1 MKKLF
6 SLCMVIVMAF
16 SIAGCSSEGH
26 EGQAKTPSG
35 SSVQHGRDYQEVY
48 EQFEKKGF
56 TNIQFEVLD
65 DLVTGWLTKDGEV
78 ESVSVDGDTGY
89 SADKWYPADVEVII
103 TYHTFPNKD
112 GGNDTSD
119 NSQTTE
125 PVTSETTEPTTD
137 EPTTDEPMAE
147 PTDGILTVENCE
159 ALAAMLTLNADRDDS
174 YADFAKQYLGKTI
187 EFDGSIDYKDNHISY
202 NPFNGSSSTSKY
214 EYDILVSYG
223 DYDANNRTGPT
234 IKIENVSSR
243 KLGYDVSKTLPSFMA
258 VGCNVRI
265 RVRVVSYNENTGIF
279 EMHLESIEAR

>member
-1 MKKLF
+1 MKKLL
-6 SLCMVIVMAF
+6 SLCMAIVMVF

-35 SSVQHGRDYQEVY
+35 SSVQQGRDYQEVY

-103 TYHTFPNKD
+103 TYHTFPNKES
-112 GGNDTSD
+112 GNETSD
-119 NSQTTE
+119 DSQTTE
-125 PVTSETTEPTTD
+125 PAIFETTEPTTD
-137 EPTTDEPMAE
+137 EPIVE
-147 PTDGILTVENCE
+147 PTDDILTVDNCE
-159 ALAAMLTLNADRDDS
+159 ALAAMLTLNADVDSS

-202 NPFNGSSSTSKY
+202 NPFNGNSSTSEY
-214 EYDILVSYG
+214 EYDVLVSYG
-223 DYDANNRTGPT
+223 DYNADHRTGPT

-258 VGCNVRI
+258 VGSNVRI
-265 RVRVVSYNENTGIF
+265 RVRVGSYNADTGIF

>member
-1 MKKLF
+1 MRKLF
-6 SLCMVIVMAF
+6 SLCMAIVMVF

-56 TNIQFEVLD
+56 TNIQFEILD

-103 TYHTFPNKD
+103 TYHTFPNKES
-112 GGNDTSD
+112 GNDTSD
-119 NSQTTE
+119 DSQTTD
-125 PVTSETTEPTTD
+125 PVTSEPTEPTTD
-137 EPTTDEPMAE
+137 EPIAE
-147 PTDGILTVENCE
+147 PTDDILTVENCE
-159 ALAAMLTLNADRDDS
+159 ALAAMLTLNADADSS
-174 YADFAKQYLGKTI
+174 YAGFAKEYLGKTI
-187 EFDGSIDYKDNHISY
+187 EFDGSIDYKDNHVSY
-202 NPFNGSSSTSKY
+202 NPFNGNSSTSEY
-214 EYDILVSYG
+214 EYDVLVSYG
-223 DYDANNRTGPT
+223 DYDANHQTGPT

-258 VGCNVRI
+258 VGSNVRI
-265 RVRVVSYNENTGIF
+265 RVRVGSYNENTGIF

>member
-1 MKKLF
+1 MKKFL
-6 SLCMVIVMAF
+6 SLCIAIVMVF
-16 SIAGCSSEGH
+16 SIAGCSSEGR

-65 DLVTGWLTKDGEV
+65 DLVTGWLTKDSEV
-78 ESVSVDGDTGY
+78 ESVSVDGDTDY

-103 TYHTFPNKD
+103 TYHTFPNKESE
-112 GGNDTSD
+112 NDTSD
-119 NSQTTE
+119 DSQTTD

-137 EPTTDEPMAE
+137 EPIVE
-147 PTDGILTVENCE
+147 PTDDILTVENCE
-159 ALAAMLTLNADRDDS
+159 ALAAMLTLNADVDSS

-202 NPFNGSSSTSKY
+202 NPFNGNSSTSEY

-223 DYDANNRTGPT
+223 DYDADHQTGPT
-234 IKIENVSSR
+234 IKIESVSSR

-258 VGCNVRI
+258 VGSNVRI
-265 RVRVVSYNENTGIF
+265 RVRVGSYNENTGIF

>member
-1 MKKLF
+1 MKKFL
-6 SLCMVIVMAF
+6 SLCIAIVMVF

-48 EQFEKKGF
+48 EQFEEKGF
-56 TNIQFEVLD
+56 TNIQFEALD

-89 SADKWYPADVEVII
+89 STDEWYPADVEVII
-103 TYHTFPNKD
+103 TYHTFPNKES
-112 GGNDTSD
+112 GNDTSD
-119 NSQTTE
+119 DSQTTD

-137 EPTTDEPMAE
+137 ESIVE
-147 PTDGILTVENCE
+147 PTDDILTVENCE
-159 ALAAMLTLNADRDDS
+159 ALAAMLTLNADVDSS

-202 NPFNGSSSTSKY
+202 NPFNGNSSTSEY
-214 EYDILVSYG
+214 EYDVLVSYG
-223 DYDANNRTGPT
+223 DYDADHQTGPT

-258 VGCNVRI
+258 VGSNVRI
-265 RVRVVSYNENTGIF
+265 RVRIGSYNKNTGIF